1 MTSSTQWN
9 KNKINTNALLEAA
22 ENSKNHLSYCFI
34 LDRYGT
40 DMEQIW
46 NRYEKNNSNWL
57 PFLLVIF
64 LTS

>member
-40 DMEQIW
+40 DMGLLCFFEIF
-46 NRYEKNNSNWL
+46 NI
-57 PFLLVIF
+57 LLVTLF
-64 LTS
+64 